1 MAMRSLTIAFPCLLS
16 ATAVAGSR
24 PPVEYDSC
32 QGPVQQGLR
41 YGISTKIFPEVP
53 VPVEASESLAEAV
66 CCDNRTTV
74 FAEPQFLYQEPG
86 IDFYSK
92 LQDGVTTFFD
102 SVCGLPLFRAPLNR
116 SLDDFKAD
124 TDDHGWPSFR
134 LAEVVH
140 GNVVHDSDTGFV
152 YSKCG
157 THLGSYLPDEYGPRW
172 CMDLSC
178 IAGNPSQVVEQLIFA

>member
-1 MAMRSLTIAFPCLLS
+1 M
-16 ATAVAGSR
+16 G
-24 PPVEYDSC
+24 
-32 QGPVQQGLR
+32 
-41 YGISTKIFPEVP
+41 IFPEVP

-102 SVCGLPLFRAPLNR
+102 SVCGLPLFRAPLKR

-124 TDDHGWPSFR
+124 TDEHGWPSFR
-134 LAEVVH
+134 LAEVVA
-140 GNVVHDSDTGFV
+140 GNVVHDSDGFV
-152 YSKCG
+152 YSICG
-157 THLGSYLPDEYGPRW
+157 THLGSYLPDEFGPRW

-178 IAGNPSQVVEQLIFA
+178 IAGNPKQVVERLVLAWKLTASLGYGYPFHGAGEAPWADALGATLIVRLR

>member
-1 MAMRSLTIAFPCLLS
+1 M
-16 ATAVAGSR
+16 G
-24 PPVEYDSC
+24 
-32 QGPVQQGLR
+32 
-41 YGISTKIFPEVP
+41 IFPEVP

-124 TDDHGWPSFR
+124 TDEHGWPSFR
-134 LAEVVH
+134 LAEVVA
-140 GNVVHDSDTGFV
+140 GNVVHDSDGSCTPFV
-152 YSKCG
+152 ARISAAICQTNLVRDG
-157 THLGSYLPDEYGPRW
+157 VWISRALLEIRNRWSSDWSLLEVNSLAWVRLSLPRRR
-172 CMDLSC
+172 
-178 IAGNPSQVVEQLIFA
+178 